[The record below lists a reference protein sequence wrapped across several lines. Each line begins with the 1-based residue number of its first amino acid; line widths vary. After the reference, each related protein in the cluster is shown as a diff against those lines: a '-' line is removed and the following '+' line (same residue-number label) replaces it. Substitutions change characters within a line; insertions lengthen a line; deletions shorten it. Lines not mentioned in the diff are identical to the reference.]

1 MDFINARDLA
11 PPVLP
16 FERVDC
22 EALGGAVK
30 VRSLGL
36 AERRVFQRT
45 VERLREEQYGS
56 EEAARLATHKGDGEV
71 VVYKA
76 MAHLLA
82 ATVVDGADQPVYSVA
97 GWNTFGRLH
106 ESTVFELFDIA
117 WRISGLSGDEAKK
130 N

>member
-1 MDFINARDLA
+1 VEFINARDVA
-11 PPVLP
+11 APVLP

-45 VERLREEQYGS
+45 VERLRVEQYGS
-56 EEAARLATHKGDGEV
+56 EEAARSASNASDGEV

-82 ATVVDGADQPVYSVA
+82 ATVLDGADQPVYSVA
-97 GWNTFGRLH
+97 GWNVFGRMH
-106 ESTVFELFDIA
+106 EAIVFELFDIA